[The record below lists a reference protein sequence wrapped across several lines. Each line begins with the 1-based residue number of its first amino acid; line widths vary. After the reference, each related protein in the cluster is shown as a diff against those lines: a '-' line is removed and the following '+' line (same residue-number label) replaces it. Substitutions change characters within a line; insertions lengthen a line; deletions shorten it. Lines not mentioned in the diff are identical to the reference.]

1 MTEAAEMSSKDEAQR
16 IRAQYTGR
24 VPVLCRRHV
33 HGGDMLQSPKSKYLI
48 PGASMASEL
57 QAALRKDTSHGA
69 AAPLHLYLTGDAAI
83 DPETSLAAID
93 TANSAADGFLH
104 VWYSSLHVAQLGE
117 RRDKRPRPS
126 TQAPPDQ
133 PAGTAGS
140 VSEVLQ
146 SPHGDRVPMGA
157 TAAACTFLNPRG
169 AQGGALRPEL
179 APSLGGRVPRA
190 LFAAVI
196 LDVMAVGLVVPLLAA
211 YSRELG
217 GGPRFTGVLQAS
229 RRQG

>member
-57 QAALRKDTSHGA
+57 QAALREDTSHGA

-83 DPETSLAAID
+83 DPETTLAAID

-104 VWYSSLHVAQLGE
+104 VWYSSLDVAQLGE
-117 RRDKRPRPS
+117 RREQGGTPSKLGGTPS
-126 TQAPPDQ
+126 TQGGTPSVQATLGEPVAAAASPP
-133 PAGTAGS
+133 
-140 VSEVLQ
+140 SEV
-146 SPHGDRVPMGA
+146 A
-157 TAAACTFLNPRG
+157 
-169 AQGGALRPEL
+169 
-179 APSLGGRVPRA
+179 
-190 LFAAVI
+190 
-196 LDVMAVGLVVPLLAA
+196 
-211 YSRELG
+211 
-217 GGPRFTGVLQAS
+217 
-229 RRQG
+229 